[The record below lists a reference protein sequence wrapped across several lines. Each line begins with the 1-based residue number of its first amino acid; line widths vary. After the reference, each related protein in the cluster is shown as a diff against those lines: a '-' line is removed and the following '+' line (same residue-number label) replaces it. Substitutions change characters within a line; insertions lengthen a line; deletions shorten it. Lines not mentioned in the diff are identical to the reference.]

1 MAAVSPAEV
10 VAQAQGQA
18 GEIYTCTD
26 AKGRR
31 LTSDRPI
38 LECNDRD
45 QRVLNRDGSL
55 KTVRP
60 PTQTAEERA
69 EVEARERRAQEAR
82 LALAEQVRRD
92 RNLMQRYRD
101 EAAHRKARD
110 DALANIRD
118 ASARTWARFDQL
130 VKERKPL
137 KDEAEFYAKGP
148 LPPALKAQIESNE
161 ASLAAVNEAARVQQ
175 SEMNRIN
182 RQFDA
187 ELERL
192 RKLWAGAAPGSLGP
206 LVVAPA
212 PADETQATPVRPTR

>member
-1 MAAVSPAEV
+1 LGVIVAAASLA
-10 VAQAQGQA
+10 AQAQTGD
-18 GEIYTCTD
+18 IYTCID

-38 LECNDRD
+38 LECNDRE

-69 EVEARERRAQEAR
+69 EAEARERRAQEAR
-82 LALAEQVRRD
+82 LAQAELVRRD

-101 EAAHRKARD
+101 EAAHRKARE
-110 DALANIRD
+110 DALVNIRD
-118 ASARTWARFDQL
+118 AAARTWARFDQL
-130 VKERKPL
+130 IKERKPL
-137 KDEAEFYAKGP
+137 NDEAEFYAKGP
-148 LPPALKAQIESNE
+148 LPPVLKAQIESNE
-161 ASLAAVNEAARVQQ
+161 ASLAAINEAARVQQ
-175 SEMNRIN
+175 AEIGRIT

-192 RKLWAGAAPGSLGP
+192 RKLWGGAAPGSLGP
-206 LVVAPA
+206 LVAAPA
-212 PADETQATPVRPTR
+212 PAESASDAPVRPPR